1 MRSSMA
7 MVLRRVRWRRD
18 LAMRPWLGE
27 PMAAMATKAPATTA
41 IMPAA
46 LREEGMPSIS
56 GTKEAR
62 R

>member
-1 MRSSMA
+1 MS
-7 MVLRRVRWRRD
+7 
-18 LAMRPWLGE
+18 PWLGDV
-27 PMAAMATKAPATTA
+27 MAAMATKAPATTA